1 MAGTSAQNNKYDFIS
16 AQKSGFLYDSVSQ
29 LGNGSTIKS
38 ADGNQNEWAIF
49 SLMARANYDYADK
62 YLLTATV
69 RRDGSSRFGS
79 GHKYGIFPS
88 FSTAWTAVK
97 LDDTGDNKW
106 SMTQSQCGKAYKIA
120 LDITPGKESMVMT
133 EFTPYTGIYMVGDAT
148 PNGWSV
154 DNATAMTAVDAYTFT
169 WTGNLTAG
177 ELKFT

>member
-88 FSTAWTAVK
+88 FSTAWRISQESWFPKTNVI
-97 LDDTGDNKW
+97 DDLKFRFG
-106 SMTQSQCGKAYKIA
+106 Y
-120 LDITPGKESMVMT
+120 
-133 EFTPYTGIYMVGDAT
+133 GI
-148 PNGWSV
+148 
-154 DNATAMTAVDAYTFT
+154 
-169 WTGNLTAG
+169 TGNQEIGNYNFASTYNTGCL
-177 ELKFT
+177 